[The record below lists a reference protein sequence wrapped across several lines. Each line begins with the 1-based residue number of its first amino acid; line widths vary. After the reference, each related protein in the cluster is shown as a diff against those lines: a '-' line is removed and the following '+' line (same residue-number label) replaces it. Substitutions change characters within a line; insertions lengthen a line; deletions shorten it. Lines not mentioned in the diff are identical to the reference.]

1 MIDLDYHRF
10 ILQLVWVG
18 GDLLQ
23 SIAKLT
29 LSIIL
34 KIKFLL
40 IHVVLTHTWSTRTYS
55 THGE

>member
-29 LSIIL
+29 LRTVL
-34 KIKFLL
+34 MENGKKI
-40 IHVVLTHTWSTRTYS
+40 TS
-55 THGE
+55 

>member
-29 LSIIL
+29 L
-34 KIKFLL
+34 
-40 IHVVLTHTWSTRTYS
+40 RTVNEPFS
-55 THGE
+55 WKMVKKLHHDGN